1 MGLIHYFQRYSSRE
15 NAVTNNTLLLFAK
28 IYEHSPLQLANL
40 LSEITGE
47 NIEIGI
53 DINQQQRMGD
63 SIPDGSIGQRSFK
76 ILIETKVDASVD
88 VAQLE
93 RHANQFKGEEQKI
106 LLLLT
111 KESIEHNK
119 LVNIE
124 SRIKLKN
131 PGVVFS
137 NVTFEGICI
146 MSKRLFKE
154 HETQINSII
163 EDYWQY
169 CNDTDL
175 FYQTKYLMRVLPC
188 GVSLTLNAKYGI
200 YYHPSDRGYTEHRY
214 LGVYANKSVQY
225 IWDIES
231 VFDVIWDGEKLSKQL
246 VYGIETDKFDQ
257 RIIAI
262 IEESKSHCGYYIEEG
277 HRFFCGEP
285 VKTNFRK
292 VSSGGIQGARI
303 FNIKELIGKPSSVE
317 EISQKL
323 NTLTWT

>member
-111 KESIEHNK
+111 KESIEHNR

-124 SRIKLKN
+124 SKIQSKN

-175 FYQTKYLMRVLPC
+175 FYQAKYLMRVLPC

-246 VYGIETDKFDQ
+246 VNGIDTDKFDQ

-303 FNIKELIGKPSSVE
+303 FNIKELIGKPGSVE
-317 EISQKL
+317 EVSQKL
-323 NTLTWT
+323 NVLTWT

>member
-111 KESIEHNK
+111 KESIEHNR

-124 SRIKLKN
+124 SKIQSKN

-175 FYQTKYLMRVLPC
+175 FYQAKYLMRVLPC

-246 VYGIETDKFDQ
+246 VNGIDTDKFDQ

-303 FNIKELIGKPSSVE
+303 FNIKELIGKPGSVE
-317 EISQKL
+317 EVSQNL
-323 NTLTWT
+323 NVLTWT

>member
-111 KESIEHNK
+111 KESIEPNR

-124 SRIKLKN
+124 SRIQSTN

-137 NVTFEGICI
+137 NITFESICI

-175 FYQTKYLMRVLPC
+175 FNQAKYLMRVLPC

-225 IWDIES
+225 IWDIQS
-231 VFDVIWDGEKLSKQL
+231 VFDVIWDGVKLSKQL
-246 VYGIETDKFDQ
+246 VNGIDTDKFDQ

-323 NTLTWT
+323 NFLTWT